1 MSVSPW
7 PADNTHSVL
16 LVVDAAHRI
25 EQQHLESW
33 LERERAKCGF
43 LGKVE
48 QVVVPIADSPEGI
61 HADNLCPAVGL
72 PDDTLVVPVRV
83 VWLKGLDVKSTTPRF
98 RDLLLGNPRRPGP
111 IRARRILKYHPRRG
125 KCVSGKP
132 ATIKDLRQRLEHRLG
147 ATPDENQLADFMAGQ
162 ASIALDIAE
171 RRLRGSRYKVPR
183 RVASNLR
190 SSRVFVTALRELS
203 AQTGRSISDLNAEA
217 TTIFKEL
224 ISVPQAFWLDMSYLL
239 NKKIATLGY
248 ENDIE
253 VDEKR
258 LQEVRQI
265 CKERPTAILCTHKTH
280 VDFPALNKVLFDHD
294 FPALHT
300 MGGVNMAFA
309 GVGFLARRAGVIFIR
324 RSFQDNPLYKLILRQ
339 YIAYL
344 MEKHFPLSWA
354 FEGTRSR
361 VGKLMPPKYGI
372 LKYVVEAAHAND
384 QRMLHIIPVAMN
396 YDLIGDVRDYAK
408 EQSGIKKRPESLSWF
423 IGYMRSLS
431 RPMGKIYMDFG
442 EPVVL
447 DEVPSGDDS
456 LALSKIA
463 LKVGVEANRVTP
475 ITLASLATM
484 VLLGSAPR
492 ALTREELTREIARVV
507 RWAQARDIKITR
519 HFEIENEAELAA
531 LAQVLIDYRLVS
543 RYDDG
548 PEDVYAIAPHQE
560 TVASY
565 YRNSTIHHFVT
576 KAIAELALAG
586 VPAGDSAPLDAFWQ
600 EVDRL
605 RDLFKF
611 EFFYT
616 PREEFREEVSQELL
630 RYETDWQDRLAAD
643 AEFARRLLRAFRPLV
658 AHATLTQFVEAYY
671 VVASVAAVTPHD
683 ATLDAGDCL
692 KRCFAYA
699 RQAYRQRLI
708 SSEASIGKLLFQ
720 NGYKWMENRGLAAA
734 GGPELA
740 EQRAEARLGLRELM
754 HRLQRIQALALP
766 D

>member
-1 MSVSPW
+1 VSVGPW
-7 PADNTHSVL
+7 PADDTESVL
-16 LVVDAAHRI
+16 FVIDAAHRI

-33 LERERAKCGF
+33 LEREREKRGF

-48 QVVVPIADSPEGI
+48 QAVVPIADSPEGI
-61 HADNLCPAVGL
+61 HAKNLCPAVGL

-111 IRARRILKYHPRRG
+111 LRSRRILRKHPMRA
-125 KCVSGKP
+125 KCVSGAP
-132 ATIKDLRQRLEHRLG
+132 ATIAELRLRLEHRLG
-147 ATPDENQLADFMAGQ
+147 AVPDEIQLADFMAGQ

-183 RVASNLR
+183 RVANNLR
-190 SSRVFVTALRELS
+190 SSRTFVTALRELE
-203 AQTGRSISDLNAEA
+203 AETGRSIGDLQVEA
-217 TTIFKEL
+217 NGIFKEL

-239 NKKIATLGY
+239 NKKISTLGY
-248 ENDIE
+248 DREID
-253 VDEKR
+253 VDEDSLR
-258 LQEVRQI
+258 RVRQI
-265 CKERPTAILCTHKTH
+265 CKERPAAILCTHKTH

-309 GVGFLARRAGVIFIR
+309 GIGFLARRAGVIFIR
-324 RSFQDNPLYKLILRQ
+324 RSFQDSPLYKLILRQ

-408 EQSGIKKRPESLSWF
+408 EQSGLKKRPESLSWF
-423 IGYMRSLS
+423 LGYMRSLR
-431 RPMGKIYMDFG
+431 RPMGQIYMDFG
-442 EPVVL
+442 EPIVL
-447 DEVPSGDDS
+447 DHVPSGDDKR
-456 LALSKIA
+456 ALSKIA

-492 ALTREELTREIARVV
+492 ALTREELTREIGRVV
-507 RWAQARDIKITR
+507 RWAQARNIRITR
-519 HFEIENEAELAA
+519 HFEIENEAELTA
-531 LAQVLIDYRLVS
+531 LAQVLVDNRLVS

-548 PEDVYAIAPHQE
+548 PEDVYAIAPRQE

-565 YRNSTIHHFVT
+565 YRNTTIHHFVI
-576 KAIAELALAG
+576 KAIAELALAS
-586 VPAGDSAPLDAFWQ
+586 VSAEDTSPLQAFWL

-611 EFFYT
+611 EFFYA
-616 PREEFREEVSQELL
+616 PREEFQEEVRQELL
-630 RYETDWQDRLAAD
+630 RYETDWQDKLAED
-643 AEFARRLLRAFRPLV
+643 AEFGRRLLRAFRPLI
-658 AHATLTQFVEAYY
+658 AHASLTQFIEAYF
-671 VVASVAAVTPHD
+671 VVSNVAAVTPHD
-683 ATLDAGDCL
+683 ASIDADDCL
-692 KRCFAYA
+692 KKSFAYA
-699 RQAYRQRLI
+699 RQAYRQRRI

-720 NGYKWMENRGLAAA
+720 NGYKWMENRGLTAA

-740 EQRAEARLGLRELM
+740 EQRAQASQSLRELM

-766 D
+766 V

>member
-1 MSVSPW
+1 
-7 PADNTHSVL
+7 
-16 LVVDAAHRI
+16 
-25 EQQHLESW
+25 
-33 LERERAKCGF
+33 
-43 LGKVE
+43 
-48 QVVVPIADSPEGI
+48 
-61 HADNLCPAVGL
+61 
-72 PDDTLVVPVRV
+72 
-83 VWLKGLDVKSTTPRF
+83 
-98 RDLLLGNPRRPGP
+98 
-111 IRARRILKYHPRRG
+111 
-125 KCVSGKP
+125 
-132 ATIKDLRQRLEHRLG
+132 
-147 ATPDENQLADFMAGQ
+147 MAGQ

-190 SSRVFVTALRELS
+190 SSRAFVAALRDISDE
-203 AQTGRSISDLNAEA
+203 TGRSIGDLHVEA
-217 TTIFKEL
+217 SAIFKEL
-224 ISVPQAFWLDMSYLL
+224 ISMPQAFWLDMSYLL
-239 NKKIATLGY
+239 NRKISTLGY
-248 ENDIE
+248 DTEID
-253 VDEKR
+253 VDADS
-258 LQEVRQI
+258 LNHVRQI
-265 CKERPTAILCTHKTH
+265 CKTRPAALLCTHKTH
-280 VDFPALNKVLFDHD
+280 VDFPALNKVMFDHD

-300 MGGVNMAFA
+300 MGGVNMAFT
-309 GVGFLARRAGVIFIR
+309 GIGFLARRAGVIFIR
-324 RSFQDNPLYKLILRQ
+324 RSFQDNPLYKMILRQ

-372 LKYVVEAAHAND
+372 LKYVIEAAHAND

-423 IGYMRSLS
+423 IGYMRSLR

-442 EPVVL
+442 EPVIL
-447 DEVPSGDDS
+447 DAAPSGDDK

-463 LKVGVEANRVTP
+463 LQVGVEANRVTP

-492 ALTREELTREIARVV
+492 ALTREELTREIGRVV
-507 RWAQARDIKITR
+507 RWAQNRDIRITR
-519 HFEIENEAELAA
+519 HFQIEHEAELSA
-531 LAQVLIDYRLVS
+531 LAQVLIDNRLVS

-548 PEDVYAIAPHQE
+548 PEDVYAIAPRQE

-565 YRNSTIHHFVT
+565 YRNTTIHHFVT

-586 VPAGDSAPLDAFWQ
+586 IATDNLSPVEAFWQ

-611 EFFYT
+611 EFFYA
-616 PREEFREEVSQELL
+616 PREEFRKEVDQELS
-630 RYETDWQDRLAAD
+630 RYEDSWEDELAED
-643 AEFARRLLRAFRPLV
+643 AEFGRRLLRKFRPLI

-683 ATLDAGDCL
+683 TRLDADDCL

-699 RQAYRQRLI
+699 RQAYRQRRI
-708 SSEASIGKLLFQ
+708 GSEASIGKLLFQ
-720 NGYKWMENRGLAAA
+720 NGYKWMDNRGLAAA

-740 EQRAEARLGLRELM
+740 ERRALTRQGLRELM

-766 D
+766 G

>member
-7 PADNTHSVL
+7 PADETTSVL
-16 LVVDAAHRI
+16 FVIDAAHRV

-33 LERERAKCGF
+33 LERERAKHGF
-43 LGKVE
+43 RGASE

-61 HADNLCPAVGL
+61 HAENLCPMMNLA
-72 PDDTLVVPVRV
+72 DDTLVVPVRV

-111 IRARRILKYHPRRG
+111 LRARRILRKHPMRA
-125 KCVSGKP
+125 KCVSGVP
-132 ATIKDLRQRLEHRLG
+132 ATIGDMRQRLEHRLG
-147 ATPDENQLADFMAGQ
+147 AMPDTEQLADFMAGQ
-162 ASIALDIAE
+162 ASIALDISE

-190 SSRVFVTALRELS
+190 ASRAFVSGVHELS
-203 AQTGRSISDLNAEA
+203 AETGRSISDLNSEA
-217 TTIFKEL
+217 STIFREL
-224 ISVPQAFWLDMSYLL
+224 ISVPRAFWLDMSYLL
-239 NKKIATLGY
+239 NKTIATLGY
-248 ENDIE
+248 DAEID
-253 VDEKR
+253 VDESRLKR
-258 LQEVRQI
+258 VRKI
-265 CKERPTAILCTHKTH
+265 CKERPAAILCTHKTH

-372 LKYVVEAAHAND
+372 LKYVIEAAHAND

-423 IGYMRSLS
+423 IGYMRSLR

-447 DEVPSGDDS
+447 DHVPSGEDK

-463 LKVGVEANRVTP
+463 LQVGVEANRVTP

-492 ALTREELTREIARVV
+492 ALTRKELTREIGRVV
-507 RWAQARDIKITR
+507 LWAQAREIRITR
-519 HFEIENEAELAA
+519 HFEIENEAELTA
-531 LAQVLIDYRLVS
+531 LAQVLIDNRLVTL
-543 RYDDG
+543 YDDG
-548 PEDVYAIAPHQE
+548 PEAVYAIAPRQE

-565 YRNSTIHHFVT
+565 YRNTTIHHFVT
-576 KAIAELALAG
+576 KAIAEVALAG
-586 VPAGDSAPLDAFWQ
+586 VATEDSTALDSFWQ
-600 EVDRL
+600 DVDRL

-611 EFFYT
+611 EFFYA
-616 PREEFREEVSQELL
+616 PREKFRQEVAQELS
-630 RYETDWQDRLAAD
+630 RYETDWQDQLASD
-643 AEFARRLLRAFRPLV
+643 AEFARRLLRRFRPLI
-658 AHATLTQFVEAYY
+658 AHGTLTQFVEAYY
-671 VVASVAAVTPHD
+671 VVASIAAVTPHD
-683 ATLDAGDCL
+683 TALRADDCL
-692 KRCFAYA
+692 RRCFSYA
-699 RQAYRQRLI
+699 RQAYRQRRI
-708 SSEASIGKLLFQ
+708 GSEASIGKLLFQ
-720 NGYKWMENRGLAAA
+720 NGYKWIENHGLAAA
-734 GGPELA
+734 GGPELS
-740 EQRAEARLGLRELM
+740 ERRVQTSQSLRELM

-766 D
+766 V